1 MELIIAALTLGIT
14 AGLKPGPLGIY
25 VIHQTLLHGGRAGLL
40 ASLAPFVSDGP
51 IILGS
56 FLLINSFKQ
65 FDLFISV
72 ITVLG
77 ALYITYIAARLIIAA
92 PLTQQPAS
100 APSSFAT
107 AVKINLLNPAPY
119 IFWSTVGGTYLLQ
132 NSLFDAMVFAIL
144 FLSTLSITK
153 FIMALS
159 IATLGNRFS
168 DRLISFSLK
177 LLAVLLLYFA
187 AGLFIRAFSA
197 L

>member
-1 MELIIAALTLGIT
+1 MELIIAALTLGVT

-56 FLLINSFKQ
+56 FLLINSLKE
-65 FDLFISV
+65 FDLFITA

-77 ALYITYIAARLIIAA
+77 ALYISYIAIRLIIAA
-92 PLTQQPAS
+92 PVTQQPAS
-100 APSSFAT
+100 VPSSFTT

-119 IFWSTVGGTYLLQ
+119 LFWSTVGGTYLLQ
-132 NSLFDAMVFAIL
+132 NTLVDAAVFAVL
-144 FLSTLSITK
+144 FLATLSITK
-153 FIMALS
+153 FTMALS
-159 IATLGNRFS
+159 IKILGGRFS
-168 DRLISFSLK
+168 DRLIGFILK

-187 AGLFIRAFSA
+187 AGLFIRAFSW